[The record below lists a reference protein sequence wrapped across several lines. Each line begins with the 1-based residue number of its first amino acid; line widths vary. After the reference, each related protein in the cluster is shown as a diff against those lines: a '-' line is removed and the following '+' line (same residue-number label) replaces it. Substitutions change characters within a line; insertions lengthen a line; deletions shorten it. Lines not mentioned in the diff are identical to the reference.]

1 MVRTGHARIEVEE
14 MSENQQG
21 NGNGKN
27 MRDLLLS
34 SGYADK
40 AIDYFMN
47 KPNMGSIQNPDHM
60 TELTGPCGDTMR
72 CYLKLDHGR
81 IQEAKYQVLGCPG
94 AISAAMA
101 LADLVKGKTLNEALK
116 VNDRDVCRAL
126 VEIPD
131 QKQHCIR
138 LAVKTMEKAIKEYQ
152 GENAAPAREEGEK
165 TCPCSN
171 SSVCNAVK

>member
-1 MVRTGHARIEVEE
+1 
-14 MSENQQG
+14 MSKDQVGED
-21 NGNGKN
+21 NGKG
-27 MRDLLLS
+27 MRELLLA
-34 SGYADK
+34 SGYAEQ
-40 AIDYFMN
+40 AIDYFLR
-47 KPNMGSIQNPDHM
+47 KPNMGSMQNPDHK

-72 CYLKLDHGR
+72 CYLKIDKGR
-81 IQEAKYQVLGCPG
+81 IEQAKYEVLGCPG

-152 GENAAPAREEGEK
+152 GERTNPTKGEGEK
-165 TCPCSN
+165 RCLCSN
-171 SSVCNAVK
+171 SSACNAGK